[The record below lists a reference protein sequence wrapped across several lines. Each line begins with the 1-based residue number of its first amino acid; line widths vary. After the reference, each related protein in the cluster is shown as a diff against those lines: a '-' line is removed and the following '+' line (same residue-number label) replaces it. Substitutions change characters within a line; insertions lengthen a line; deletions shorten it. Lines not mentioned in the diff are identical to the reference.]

1 MKLPKAQ
8 IPGNLLSK
16 LKMPD
21 LQFSY
26 WLKKLTGLKLT
37 IRVKILGGFILMIV
51 ALLGLGIYS
60 LVQLNASNQSLGF
73 IGNELLPGINTLT
86 TINGTVSLYRQK
98 QLETVMSPTEDDRKL
113 FEAQLTMIESQMET
127 YFEDYEK
134 YLQQDE
140 TQREFYNNTKASWE
154 AYLVKSRPFLELSR
168 SNQADQAIAVLLGK
182 EVTSGLSDVEYNLKL
197 WLDKNASI
205 GAEFFKDSNA
215 AFQSATTF
223 TLILVIVSVAVA
235 LALGIFV
242 SFSISRA
249 ARLMAAAA
257 DQIAEVDLANLA
269 SAASM
274 IAQGDLTSMVSVK
287 SSSLAYSG
295 QDEMGD
301 LARSFNQMI
310 AYLQEMGTAFQ
321 QMTQNLRDLIGN
333 VSNNATDLNDSSVQ
347 LAEAANQTSHVIGQI
362 TMTIQQVAMGISQE
376 AESITNT
383 ATYVDGL
390 NKAIAGVS
398 SGAED
403 QAKVIIHTSQA
414 VNALLDSIGGIRES
428 ADQQILE
435 VQETH
440 QAMKRLSEAVEAIRS
455 GAQEQVA
462 GLGQA
467 QTAGDNLSQS
477 ITQVMDAVKLVA
489 QETTKAAQAAAGG
502 AQIVQQTAQSME
514 RVRRTNDL
522 LAQRVGDLGSRSAQ
536 IGAIVET
543 IEDIASQTN
552 LLALNAAIE
561 AARAGEQ
568 GRGFA
573 VVADEVRKLAEK
585 SALATKEIS
594 GMVQAIQTGAAQAV
608 DAMGKSGE
616 EVLAATELAQKARES
631 FETIVVETK
640 TSSDRVA
647 EIRSAM
653 DGMEKARAALENSVA
668 DAEKI
673 AGRNLHETDNMI
685 ELDQVVVERMDK
697 MDQLAQNTRTAVE
710 TVSNMRAQV
719 MENLDAIS
727 SVAEENA
734 ASTDLMTANSS
745 SVTDAIENIASV
757 SEENSAATEEV
768 SAATEEI
775 NAQVEELT
783 AAAHNLTDMARSLD
797 TIVKRFTL

>member
-1 MKLPKAQ
+1 MKIPKIPKIQIPNVKLPD
-8 IPGNLLSK
+8 I
-16 LKMPD
+16 
-21 LQFSY
+21 QFSY
-26 WLKKLTGLKLT
+26 WLKKLTGLKLN

-51 ALLGLGIYS
+51 ALLGLGLFS
-60 LVQLNASNQSLGF
+60 LIQLNASNQSLKL
-73 IGNELLPGINTLT
+73 INDDLLPGMRTIT
-86 TINGTVSLYRQK
+86 TINGTVSQYRQK
-98 QLETVMSPTEDDRKL
+98 QLEVVMSPTEDERKL
-113 FEAQLTMIESQMET
+113 YEAQLAMLESQMVG
-127 YFEDYEK
+127 YFKEYDEFLK
-134 YLQQDE
+134 KDE
-140 TQREFYNNTKASWE
+140 TQREFYNNTKMSWE
-154 AYLVKSRPFLELSR
+154 TYVVKSRPFLEFSR
-168 SNQADQAIAVLLGK
+168 NNQRDQAVAMLLGK
-182 EVTSGLSDVEYNLKL
+182 DISSGLSDVQYNLNL
-197 WLDKNASI
+197 WLDKNTSVGNA
-205 GAEFFKDSNA
+205 FFKASND
-215 AFQSATTF
+215 AFTSATTF
-223 TLILVIVSVAVA
+223 TIILIIVSVVVA
-235 LALGIFV
+235 LGLGIFV

-249 ARLMAAAA
+249 ARLMAQAA

-274 IAQGDLTSMVSVK
+274 IAQGDLTAMVSVK
-287 SSSLAYSG
+287 STSLAYSG

-301 LARSFNQMI
+301 LARAFNQMI

-321 QMTQNLRDLIGN
+321 QMTQNLRDLIGG
-333 VSNNATDLNDSSVQ
+333 VSNNASDLNQSSVQ

-390 NKAIAGVS
+390 NKAIEGVS
-398 SGAED
+398 SGAEE

-414 VNALLDSIGGIRES
+414 VNELLDSIGGIRES
-428 ADQQILE
+428 ADQQIAE

-440 QAMKRLSEAVEAIRS
+440 QAMTRLSEAVEAIRS
-455 GAQEQVA
+455 GAQEQAA

-467 QTAGDNLSQS
+467 QSAGENLSKS
-477 ITQVMDAVKLVA
+477 ITQVTEAVRLVA
-489 QETTKAAQAAAGG
+489 AETTKAAQAASGG

-522 LAQRVGDLGSRSAQ
+522 LAQRVGDLGTRSAQ
-536 IGAIVET
+536 IGAIVEA

-594 GMVQAIQTGAAQAV
+594 GMVRAIQTGATQAV
-608 DAMGKSGE
+608 EAMGKSGE
-616 EVLAATELAQKARES
+616 EVSVATELAQKARES
-631 FETIVVETK
+631 FETIVLETK

-653 DGMEKARAALENSVA
+653 DGMEKARAALEASVSE
-668 DAEKI
+668 AEKI
-673 AGRNLHETDNMI
+673 AGKNLQETDGMI
-685 ELDQVVVERMDK
+685 ELDEVVVERMDK

-734 ASTDLMTANSS
+734 ASTDLMTSNSG

-783 AAAHNLTDMARSLD
+783 AAAHTLTGMARSLD